1 MTATR
6 ILTPRLLLRPYTEA
20 DAEARRALLD
30 ANDAHLRPWIPW
42 MRNEPMSLR
51 ATRALL
57 REHAARFAARELF
70 RYVIEL
76 RDSGRMIGE
85 TGLYPRIGPDALEA
99 GYLVDHRDGGRG
111 YASEAAA
118 AMVRVAFEVER
129 VSRVELH
136 CAPAN
141 AASIRVA
148 EKLGFELWEIRT
160 GDSEDSAGRLQDM
173 MIWVLPADHYPGSPA
188 LGLELEAWS
197 EGGARLF

>member
-6 ILTPRLLLRPYTEA
+6 ILTPRLLLRPYGEA

-42 MRNEPMSLR
+42 MRNEPMSLK

-57 REHAARFAARELF
+57 REHAARFAACEIF

-76 RDSGRMIGE
+76 RDCGRMIGE

-99 GYLVDHRDGGRG
+99 GYLVDHRAGGLG

-118 AMVRVAFEVER
+118 AMVKVAFDVER

-136 CAPAN
+136 CAPGN

-148 EKLGFELWEIRT
+148 EKLGFELLEIRPD
-160 GDSEDSAGRLQDM
+160 DSEDSEGRLQDS
-173 MIWVLPADHYPGSPA
+173 MIWVLPADLYPGSPA
-188 LGLELEAWS
+188 HALELEVWS
-197 EGGARLF
+197 EDGSRLL